1 MQNTDDSFQ
10 NGPPEADRLYRNLF
24 STPTLKEG
32 QQSTFERYCD
42 QLGCWRSVA
51 RSLPRDTDVQAA
63 RDAFRLEA
71 DQRSV
76 TAEVQR

>member
-1 MQNTDDSFQ
+1 MRSRTDSFQ

-24 STPTLKEG
+24 GTPALRES

-42 QLGCWRSVA
+42 QLGRWRNVA

-63 RDAFRLEA
+63 RDAFRIEA
-71 DQRSV
+71 DQRSA
-76 TAEVQR
+76 TAGVQR